1 MTNEFLESL
10 YENVILPRYS
20 DQVVFEKII
29 WKDHGKFNQD
39 AWAHYFDNENGREYV
54 LVYEDDPSMSQFDD
68 GLTHEMIHFGKEGSL
83 KLSFSDNKQIITVS
97 TRRHALSSGSH
108 QYVRPWS

>member
-1 MTNEFLESL
+1 MTNEFLESF

-20 DQVVFEKII
+20 DQITFKKII
-29 WKDHGKFNQD
+29 WKDHGKFNLD

-68 GLTHEMIHFGKEGSL
+68 GLTHTVIPFGEEGSL
-83 KLSFSDNKQIITVS
+83 KLSFADNKEIVNVTGCFTLYQEN
-97 TRRHALSSGSH
+97 
-108 QYVRPWS
+108 Q